1 MIPAALRRYR
11 HLGVQV
17 ARFAIVGVGATLTHV
32 LIVLMLVENGLL
44 HPFWANLIAFSTA
57 LFVTYFGNHQWV
69 FELRGE
75 HEHYFPKFIVI
86 ALLGLALNQGIVYL
100 VVDSLGWDYRISLF
114 LVVTAVPALTF
125 ALNRFWAFR
134 RSGGDKIS
142 ALDN

>member
-17 ARFAIVGVGATLTHV
+17 ARFAIIGVGATLTHV
-32 LIVLMLVENGLL
+32 VIVLMLVENGLL
-44 HPFWANLIAFSTA
+44 RPFWANFLAFSTA

-69 FELRGE
+69 FELRGD
-75 HEHYFPKFIVI
+75 HGHHFPKFIVI

-114 LVVTAVPALTF
+114 LVITAVPAITF

-134 RSGGDKIS
+134 RGGDNIS
-142 ALDN
+142 APDH